1 MLLEIKN
8 VSKVYGATGH
18 GSSVQALLDVSLS
31 VGEGEFI
38 SFVGPS
44 GCGKSTLLR
53 LVSGLDRPSAGEITF
68 DGASVSA
75 PLPAM
80 GMTFQQPTLLPWR
93 TVMQNVLLPFEL
105 MGIKPSERRDRAN
118 SLIQLVGL
126 NGFEHRFPHELS
138 GGMQQRVGICR
149 SLVTDPKILVMD
161 EPFAALDLLTRDEMA
176 VELSRVSQREAVT
189 TVFVTHSINEAVYLS
204 DRVVVMTPR
213 PGRVA
218 QVLKIDAPRPR
229 AVSIEESPLMLDAVK
244 TIKGLIYHRNGRYT

>member
-1 MLLEIKN
+1 
-8 VSKVYGATGH
+8 VSKVFAATGH

-38 SFVGPS
+38 SLVGPS

-53 LVSGLDRPSAGEITF
+53 LVSGLDRPSAGAITF
-68 DGASVSA
+68 DGATVTA

-118 SLIQLVGL
+118 DLLQLVGL

-149 SLVTDPKILVMD
+149 SFVTDPTILVMD

-176 VELSRVSQREAVT
+176 VELSQISQREAVT
-189 TVFVTHSINEAVYLS
+189 TVFVTHSINEAVFLS

-213 PGRVA
+213 PGRIA
-218 QVLKIDAPRPR
+218 EVLKIDAPRPR
-229 AVSIEESPLMLDAVK
+229 AVSIEESPEMLEAVK
-244 TIKGLIYHRNGRYT
+244 TIKRLIYHRDGRYA